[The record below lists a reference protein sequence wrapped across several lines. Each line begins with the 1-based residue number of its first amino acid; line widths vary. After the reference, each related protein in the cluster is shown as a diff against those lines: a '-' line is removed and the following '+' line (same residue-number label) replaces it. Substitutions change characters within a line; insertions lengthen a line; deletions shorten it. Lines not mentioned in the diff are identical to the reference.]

1 MRSLNSIN
9 TEAAIGAVA
18 APLTGLPACI
28 AGSSVAALVYDKPL
42 GDDQQ
47 AVVSSLAGTGVS
59 GVQSGIVG
67 QFKS

>member
-1 MRSLNSIN
+1 MYSTTHQFSQR
-9 TEAAIGAVA
+9 AVNN
-18 APLTGLPACI
+18 PVTLK
-28 AGSSVAALVYDKPL
+28 SRVSDKPL